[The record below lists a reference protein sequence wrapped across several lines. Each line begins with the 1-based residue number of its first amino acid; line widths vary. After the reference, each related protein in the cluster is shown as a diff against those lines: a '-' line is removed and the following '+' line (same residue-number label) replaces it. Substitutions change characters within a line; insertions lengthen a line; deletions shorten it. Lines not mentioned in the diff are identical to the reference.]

1 MDKDQRKLFVAV
13 GVCLMSV
20 QLAERALQESIDT
33 VFDDETVRLSE
44 QSEPERK
51 QTLGD
56 FVKKLKRRAKLPH
69 HIKERFFDFLKMRNR
84 FVHEFDFDF
93 QTEKGRE
100 QAEAFVNQLSFTAMA
115 ITLLLAA
122 ILQASAKDEY
132 GVDFSEGE
140 ADETQRVLK
149 ALENQFGPLA
159 REILAGRNKV
169 LAKSKVGTCP

>member
-56 FVKKLKRRAKLPH
+56 FVKKLKKRAKLPY
-69 HIKERFFDFLKMRNR
+69 HIRERFFDFIKMRNQ
-84 FVHEFDFDF
+84 FIHEFDFDF

-100 QAEAFVNQLSFTAMA
+100 QAEAFLIKLSSLATAIA
-115 ITLLLAA
+115 LLLTA

-140 ADETQRVLK
+140 ADENRRILK

-169 LAKSKVGTCP
+169 LARSKMGTRS